1 MYPALMT
8 RNVRKFPLQQQES
21 DDFPIAH
28 VDRERAGRAEERRR
42 QHEVDLHLPGG
53 ERREAVSRR
62 QKRLG
67 YHVEVSISARYSSVI
82 NFNVDLGQY
91 QHNSINTEAYINK
104 S

>member
-1 MYPALMT
+1 MYPVLMT
-8 RNVRKFPLQQQES
+8 RNGRKFTLQQQES

-67 YHVEVSISARYSSVI
+67 CNCFTMKCHSSAI
-82 NFNVDLGQY
+82 NFIVDLG
-91 QHNSINTEAYINK
+91 
-104 S
+104 